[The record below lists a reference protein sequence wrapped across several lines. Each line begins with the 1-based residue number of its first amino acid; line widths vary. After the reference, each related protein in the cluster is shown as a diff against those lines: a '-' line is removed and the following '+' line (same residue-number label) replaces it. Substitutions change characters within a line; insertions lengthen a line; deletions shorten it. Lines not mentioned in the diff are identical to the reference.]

1 MLDSTHIENT
11 DVRECWTVLSATS
24 SSQPKCEA
32 VLILFLFA
40 KRRRRLPLQTF
51 PTGRKG
57 GKQRPFRR
65 GDSRAPTRIR
75 TLTNLYVFSFTLSPL
90 RLSHHQPHTTTTTT
104 TTTITPIQSLRSPSP
119 PPSPHHLAPS
129 PFSSFRLTL

>member
-57 GKQRPFRR
+57 GKQRLFRR
-65 GDSRAPTRIR
+65 GDNRAATRIR

-90 RLSHHQPHTTTTTT
+90 RLSHHQPHT
-104 TTTITPIQSLRSPSP
+104 PPPPPPSHQSPRSPSP
-119 PPSPHHLAPS
+119 PPSPHHLSPS
-129 PFSSFRLTL
+129 PFSSFCLTL